1 MAEHSEPLFCAV
13 HTGRETS
20 LRCNRCE
27 KPICSQCAVLTPT
40 GYRCQ
45 ECVRSH
51 RKVFDTAQWYD
62 YPIAFVTAGVLAYF
76 GSYIVSW
83 IGFFTIL
90 LAPVAGTIIAEA
102 VRFLVKKRRGN
113 WLFQLAALGIVL
125 GSLPRL
131 LPPLVLLLLGGG
143 TNLNLLLS
151 LLWPAIYTILATSTA
166 YYRLSGIRIG

>member
-1 MAEHSEPLFCAV
+1 MAEYNEPLFCAV
-13 HTGRETS
+13 HPRRETS

-45 ECVRSH
+45 ECVRSQ
-51 RKVFDTAQWYD
+51 RKVFDTVQWYD
-62 YPIAFVTAGVLAYF
+62 YPISFVTAGVLAYI
-76 GSYIVSW
+76 GSYLVSW

-90 LAPVAGTIIAEA
+90 LAPVVGTIIAEA
-102 VRFLVKKRRGN
+102 VRFLVKKRRGK
-113 WLFQLAALGIVL
+113 WLFQLAAVGIVL
-125 GSLPRL
+125 GSMPRL
-131 LPPLVLLLLGGG
+131 LPPLILLLLGGG

-151 LLWPAIYTILATSTA
+151 LLWPTIYTIIATSTA